1 MTKRRLQRRLAGFY
15 FFYFAAVGVL
25 LPYWSPY
32 LQHLGYTPDQ
42 IGELLALTLITKLVA
57 PYLWGW
63 LADRSGRRML
73 VVRIA
78 CLATVISFAIV
89 YLAREAYLSLA
100 LAMLFYSFFW
110 NTALPQFEV
119 TTLNHLGDKTHRYSR
134 IRLWG
139 SIGFILAT
147 VAVGFL
153 LQMISIT
160 WLPFLITGLFL
171 ALLINSSL
179 IPEALIRNEVLTA
192 AAANVMTILKQPS
205 VVIFFLVSFL
215 MAVSHGPYYTFFTI
229 HLDSLGYAGGLIG
242 FLWALGEIAEVI
254 IFLLVPRWLPR
265 FGWQLLLQI
274 TLAVTALRWLLTA
287 FFAAELGIL
296 LFAQCL
302 HGFSFGLYHAL
313 AIAVVHQF
321 FTGALQGRGQALLSS
336 FGFGLGGA
344 LGNLS
349 AGYLWAGTSPTIS
362 YLWACGLVILA
373 FLISWHWL
381 RIPNPS

>member
-1 MTKRRLQRRLAGFY
+1 MTDHELHRRLAGFY
-15 FFYFAAVGVL
+15 FCYFAAVGIF

-78 CLATVISFAIV
+78 CLATVINFV
-89 YLAREAYLSLA
+89 LVFFAREAYLSLA
-100 LAMLFYSFFW
+100 LALLFYSFFW
-110 NTALPQFEV
+110 NAALPQFEA

-139 SIGFILAT
+139 SIGFILTT
-147 VAVGFL
+147 VAMGFL
-153 LQMISIT
+153 LEVISII

-179 IPEALIRNEVLTA
+179 IPEAPIRNEVLEAPT
-192 AAANVMTILKQPS
+192 VSILTILKQPS
-205 VVIFFLVSFL
+205 VIIFFLVSLL
-215 MAVSHGPYYTFFTI
+215 MAASHGPYYAFFTI
-229 HLDSLGYAGGLIG
+229 HLNELGYTGGLIG
-242 FLWALGEIAEVI
+242 FLWALGVIAEVI

-265 FGWQLLLQI
+265 FGVQWLLQV
-274 TLAVTALRWLLTA
+274 TLLVTALRWLLTA
-287 FFAAELGIL
+287 LYAESLGIL

-313 AIAVVHQF
+313 AITIVHQF
-321 FTGALQGRGQALLSS
+321 FTGTLQGRGQALLSS
-336 FGFGLGGA
+336 FGFGVGGA
-344 LGNLS
+344 LGNLI
-349 AGYLWAGTSPTIS
+349 AGYLWAGTSPMIS
-362 YLWACGLVILA
+362 YLWAYSLVVMA
-373 FLISWHWL
+373 FVISWGL
-381 RIPNPS
+381 RMPAD